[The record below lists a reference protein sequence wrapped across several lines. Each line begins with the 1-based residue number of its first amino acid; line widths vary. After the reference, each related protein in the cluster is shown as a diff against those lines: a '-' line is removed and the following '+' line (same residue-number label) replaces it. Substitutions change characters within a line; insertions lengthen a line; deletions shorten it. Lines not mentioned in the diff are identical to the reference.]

1 MLEDLLRRYTQTGL
15 EIPSNDEVIETLL
28 TASKFGPLARRC
40 LLLSLVDQ
48 LLEKTASTHLQAE
61 AVYQR
66 SVVLRLKGDII
77 GSNKLLQEFLDRS
90 DMATRLKSHFILG
103 LLHLSQAANHAY
115 NLDFSSASKEVKM
128 WIPPNSD
135 ATQKQLDVVWSQIH
149 SAGRILRG
157 QGQFNT
163 ACFFFERCLQME
175 SLHTPRRYLALSHLV
190 DTYIEVDYLRRRDT
204 HSIYAGELLSKAEN
218 LIAPEIKYL
227 KSHAQR
233 SKGFRRLL
241 LSSSEIEIRQNR
253 FDKAD
258 RLLVELCDIYAKL
271 ADPDIVD
278 RHGHLR
284 AFISLARISPV
295 SEVESR
301 WIAALNL
308 GRRYY
313 PLEEEVFIVAFMHLF
328 ICAAR
333 LLRGDMEG
341 GKAAFDYAAEIC
353 RIKSPQFVMPGLG
366 TYLFDDV
373 RCQIESL
380 VGWKLPQARIL

>member
-1 MLEDLLRRYTQTGL
+1 MLEDLLRRYAQTGL

-28 TASKFGPLARRC
+28 AASKFGPLARRR
-40 LLLSLVDQ
+40 LILSLVNQ
-48 LLEKTASTHLQAE
+48 LLEKTASAHLQAE
-61 AVYQR
+61 AVYQW

-77 GSNKLLQEFLDRS
+77 GSKKLLQEFLDRS
-90 DMATRLKSHFILG
+90 DMATRLKSHSILG
-103 LLHLSQAANHAY
+103 LLHLSQAANYAY
-115 NLDFSSASKEVKM
+115 NLDFSSASKEAKM

-163 ACFFFERCLQME
+163 ACLFFERCLQLE
-175 SLHTPRRYLALSHLV
+175 SLHTPRRHLALSHLV

-204 HSIYAGELLSKAEN
+204 HSLYAGELLSKAEI
-218 LIAPEIKYL
+218 LIAPEIEYL
-227 KSHAQR
+227 RSHAQR

-253 FDKAD
+253 FDKAG
-258 RLLVELCDIYAKL
+258 RLLVELCNIYAKL
-271 ADPDIVD
+271 VDPDIVD

-301 WIAALNL
+301 WITALNL

-313 PLEEEVFIVAFMHLF
+313 PLEEEVFIVALMHLF

-380 VGWKLPQARIL
+380 VGWELPQARIL

>member
-1 MLEDLLRRYTQTGL
+1 MLEDLLRHYAETGL

-28 TASKFGPLARRC
+28 AVSKFGPLARRR
-40 LLLSLVDQ
+40 LILSLVDQ
-48 LLEKTASTHLQAE
+48 LLKKTTSAHLQAE

-66 SVVLRLKGDII
+66 SVVLRLKGDIT
-77 GSNKLLQEFLDRS
+77 GSNQLLQEFLDRS
-90 DMATRLKSHFILG
+90 DMTTRLKSHSILG

-115 NLDFSSASKEVKM
+115 NLDFSSANKEAKM
-128 WIPPNSD
+128 WIPINSD
-135 ATQKQLDVVWSQIH
+135 ATEKQLDVVWSQIH

-157 QGQFNT
+157 QGHFDT
-163 ACFFFERCLQME
+163 AYLFFERCLQME
-175 SLHTPRRYLALSHLV
+175 PLRESRRHLALSHLV
-190 DTYIEVDYLRRRDT
+190 DTYIEVDYLRRRDI
-204 HSIYAGELLSKAEN
+204 HSPYAGELLDKAEK
-218 LIAPEIKYL
+218 LIRPEIEYL
-227 KSHAQR
+227 RSHTQR

-241 LSSSEIEIRQNR
+241 LSLSEIEIRQGR
-253 FDKAD
+253 FDKAE
-258 RLLVELCDIYAKL
+258 RLLVELCGIYGKL

-295 SEVESR
+295 SEAESC
-301 WIAALNL
+301 WSTALNL

-313 PLEEEVFIVAFMHLF
+313 PLEEEVFIVALMHLF
-328 ICAAR
+328 ICTAR

-341 GKAAFDYAAEIC
+341 GKTAFDYAAEIC
-353 RIKSPQFVMPGLG
+353 RTKSPQFVMPGLG

-380 VGWKLPQARIL
+380 VGWKLPQARLL